1 MSQVILRP
9 AAQAMDLER
18 LGSGFS
24 SRLSFMR
31 TLVRHMVK
39 DQWVISYSQ
48 FELDKDGYGHAVFDI
63 KMPHS
68 QLSLVIFSQYLD
80 PKERNDRVIAEKWD
94 LTMSLVEGEVDD
106 LWLKQLAKNVPLQE
120 AGRIDARSLCLSR
133 GNKSARIF
141 DTLLTQ
147 LRSGQQPDPK
157 KLAEVGYLYRTT
169 AVYGSGKFG
178 ACDWG
183 KIARQHPDL
192 ARPFSAE
199 MLVCYLLRQF
209 SLDQLHHMVHQA
221 QYPDA
226 VDLDINLQR
235 YLGIGNSTGLG
246 MAPYLI
252 NHPLLMSQWI
262 GQREQAYAEVL
273 AEPVDQAD
281 VMKLQGILLQAMQ
294 HVREVSTFDEW
305 QSANN
310 IQILVDTQD
319 LSDWLGSDTCKL
331 NDWRVLHDWALQ
343 NYSLETQELL
353 VSLLLELYPSV
364 VNPKEDLLA
373 INESLTY
380 DPTASAQNL
389 ADSIQESYDWVFDYD
404 FNKDEENQTFWYYSQ
419 EKIEPRLGKTG
430 VDDGVEVQMFLG
442 IAKAVQACHDDL
454 LIAMETLADISVAEF
469 LLQKPIHLGIVNRIA
484 TMSQTQY
491 GEIRANLLH
500 KDVLPMHLLRCKLAF
515 FGVGK
520 FDPKSALW
528 VRNTMF
534 QGAPVVDDLNHEFN
548 DDWYFPIAPILGV
561 EKMSGKANNI
571 AREKQV
577 NA

>member
-18 LGSGFS
+18 LGAGFA

-31 TLVRHMVK
+31 TLVRHMVQDK
-39 DQWVISYSQ
+39 WAISYSQ

-68 QLSLVIFSQYLD
+68 QLSFVVFSQYLA
-80 PKERNDRVIAEKWD
+80 PEERNDRVIAEKWD
-94 LTMSLVEGEVDD
+94 LTMTLVEGEVDD
-106 LWLKQLAKNVPLQE
+106 VWLERLAANVPLQE
-120 AGRIDARSLCLSR
+120 AGRIDSRSLSLSR
-133 GNKSARIF
+133 GNRSARVF
-141 DTLLTQ
+141 DSLLDQ
-147 LRSGQQPDPK
+147 LRNGQQPDPK

-178 ACDWG
+178 ACDWD
-183 KIARQHPDL
+183 KIARHHPDL

-209 SLDQLHHMVHQA
+209 SLDQLHHMVHQPD
-221 QYPDA
+221 YPKA

-273 AEPVDQAD
+273 AAPVDLAKVAQLRSI
-281 VMKLQGILLQAMQ
+281 LQQAME
-294 HVREVSTFDEW
+294 HVGEVSTFDQW
-305 QSANN
+305 QTDNN
-310 IQILVDTQD
+310 ARLLVDAQELD
-319 LSDWLGSDTCKL
+319 DWLASNANQVT
-331 NDWRVLHDWALQ
+331 NWRQLHEWAAQ
-343 NYSLETQELL
+343 HYSLETQELL
-353 VSLLLELYPSV
+353 VSLLLELFPSI
-364 VNPKEDLLA
+364 VNQKEDNLA
-373 INESLTY
+373 INESLIY
-380 DPTASAQNL
+380 DPTQSAQNL

-404 FNKDEENQTFWYYSQ
+404 FSQADEKQTFWYYSQ
-419 EKIEPRLGKTG
+419 EKIEPRLGKLG
-430 VDDGVEVQMFLG
+430 VDEGEELQMFLG
-442 IAKAVQACHDDL
+442 IARAVQACHDDL
-454 LIAMETLADISVAEF
+454 LTTIETNVNASVAEF
-469 LLQKPIHLGIVNRIA
+469 LLNSPEHLGIVSRIA
-484 TMSQTQY
+484 TMAQTHY

-515 FGVGK
+515 FGVSK
-520 FDPKSALW
+520 FDPKSSLW

-534 QGAPVVDDLNHEFN
+534 QGAPVVSDLSNEFH
-548 DDWYFPIAPILGV
+548 DDWYFPVAPAATNTLLEAKESSDV
-561 EKMSGKANNI
+561 
-571 AREKQV
+571 
-577 NA
+577 

>member
-1 MSQVILRP
+1 MSQIILRP
-9 AAQAMDLER
+9 ASQAMDLER
-18 LGSGFS
+18 LGAGFS

-31 TLVRHMVK
+31 TLVRHMVQ
-39 DQWVISYSQ
+39 DQWAISYSQ
-48 FELDKDGYGHAVFDI
+48 FELDQDGYGHAVFDI

-68 QLSLVIFSQYLD
+68 QLSFVVFSQYLAPED
-80 PKERNDRVIAEKWD
+80 RNDRVIAEKWD
-94 LTMSLVEGEVDD
+94 LTMTLVEGEVDD
-106 LWLKQLAKNVPLQE
+106 LWLERLAANVPLQE
-120 AGRIDARSLCLSR
+120 AGRIDSRSLSLAR
-133 GNKSARIF
+133 GNRSARVF
-141 DTLLTQ
+141 DSLLAQ
-147 LRSGQQPDPK
+147 LRNGQQPDPK

-178 ACDWG
+178 ACDWD
-183 KIARQHPDL
+183 KIARHHPDL

-209 SLDQLHHMVHQA
+209 SLDQLHHMVHQPD
-221 QYPDA
+221 YPKA

-273 AEPVDQAD
+273 AEPVEQDKVA
-281 VMKLQGILLQAMQ
+281 KLRVVLTQAMQ

-305 QSANN
+305 QASNN
-310 IQILVDTQD
+310 MQLLLDAQD
-319 LSDWLGSDTCKL
+319 LSDWLASDGL
-331 NDWRVLHDWALQ
+331 EVNNWRQLHEWAQ
-343 NYSLETQELL
+343 QHYSLEAQELL
-353 VSLLLELYPSV
+353 VSLLFELYPAI
-364 VNPKEDLLA
+364 VNPKEDQLA

-380 DPTASAQNL
+380 DPTQSAQNL

-404 FNKDEENQTFWYYSQ
+404 FGQADEKQTFWYYSQ
-419 EKIEPRLGKTG
+419 EKIEPRLGKLG
-430 VDDGVEVQMFLG
+430 VDDGAELQMFLG

-454 LIAMETLADISVAEF
+454 LAVMEQSYDVSVAEF
-469 LLQKPIHLGIVNRIA
+469 LLQKPIHLAIVNRIA
-484 TMSQTQY
+484 TMAQTQY

-500 KDVLPMHLLRCKLAF
+500 KEVLPMHLLRCKLAF
-515 FGVGK
+515 FGVSK

-534 QGAPVVDDLNHEFN
+534 QGAPVVSDLGNEFK
-548 DDWYFPIAPILGV
+548 DDWYFPVVPVLGSK
-561 EKMSGKANNI
+561 E
-571 AREKQV
+571 Q
-577 NA
+577 

>member
-1 MSQVILRP
+1 MSQIILRP
-9 AAQAMDLER
+9 ASQAMDLER
-18 LGSGFS
+18 LGAGFS

-31 TLVRHMVK
+31 TLVRHMVR
-39 DQWVISYSQ
+39 DQWGISYSQ
-48 FELDKDGYGHAVFDI
+48 FELDQQGYGHAVFDI

-68 QLSLVIFSQYLD
+68 QLSLVVFSQYLA
-80 PKERNDRVIAEKWD
+80 PAERNDRVIAEKWD
-94 LTMSLVEGEVDD
+94 LTMTLVEGEVDD
-106 LWLKQLAKNVPLQE
+106 LWLQQLAVNVPLQE

-133 GNKSARIF
+133 GNRSARIF
-141 DTLLTQ
+141 DSLLAL
-147 LRSGQQPDPK
+147 LRNGQQPEPK

-178 ACDWG
+178 ACDWD

-209 SLDQLHHMVHQA
+209 SLDQLHHLVHQPA
-221 QYPDA
+221 YPKA

-252 NHPLLMSQWI
+252 NHPMLMNQWI
-262 GQREQAYAEVL
+262 SQREQAYAEVL
-273 AEPVDQAD
+273 AAPVSQEKIEQLKRVLA
-281 VMKLQGILLQAMQ
+281 QAMQ
-294 HVREVSTFDEW
+294 HVREVSTFDAW
-305 QSANN
+305 QANN
-310 IQILVDTQD
+310 NVQLLSDTQA
-319 LSDWLGSDTCKL
+319 LSDWLAIDAHEF
-331 NDWRVLHDWALQ
+331 NDWRQLHEWAQLH
-343 NYSLETQELL
+343 YSLETQELL
-353 VSLLLELYPSV
+353 VSLLLELYPALV
-364 VNPKEDLLA
+364 DPKEDQLA

-380 DPTASAQNL
+380 DPTQSAQNL

-404 FNKDEENQTFWYYSQ
+404 FGQADENQTFWYYSQ
-419 EKIEPRLGKTG
+419 EKMEPRLGKTG
-430 VDDGVEVQMFLG
+430 VDDGAEVQMFLG

-454 LIAMETLADISVAEF
+454 LTVMEQSYDISVAEF

-484 TMSQTQY
+484 TMAQTQY

-515 FGVGK
+515 FGVSK

-534 QGAPVVDDLNHEFN
+534 QGAPVVSDLSQEFS
-548 DDWYFPIAPILGV
+548 DDWYFPVAPVLG
-561 EKMSGKANNI
+561 
-571 AREKQV
+571 EKQPS

>member
-1 MSQVILRP
+1 MSQIILRP
-9 AAQAMDLER
+9 ASQAMDLER
-18 LGSGFS
+18 LGAGFS

-31 TLVRHMVK
+31 TLVRHMVR
-39 DQWVISYSQ
+39 DQWAISYSQ
-48 FELDKDGYGHAVFDI
+48 FELDQQGYGHAVFDI

-68 QLSLVIFSQYLD
+68 QLSLVVFSQYLA
-80 PKERNDRVIAEKWD
+80 PAERNDRVIAEKWD
-94 LTMSLVEGEVDD
+94 LTMTLVEGEVDD
-106 LWLKQLAKNVPLQE
+106 LWLQQLAVNVPLQE

-133 GNKSARIF
+133 GNRSARIF
-141 DTLLTQ
+141 DSLLAL
-147 LRSGQQPDPK
+147 LRNGQQPEPK

-178 ACDWG
+178 ACDWD

-209 SLDQLHHMVHQA
+209 SLDQLHHLVHQPA
-221 QYPDA
+221 YPKA

-252 NHPLLMSQWI
+252 NHPMLMNQWI
-262 GQREQAYAEVL
+262 SQREQAYAEVL
-273 AEPVDQAD
+273 AAPVSQEKIEQLKRVLA
-281 VMKLQGILLQAMQ
+281 QAMQ
-294 HVREVSTFDEW
+294 HVREVSTFDAW
-305 QSANN
+305 QANN
-310 IQILVDTQD
+310 NVQLLSDTQA
-319 LSDWLGSDTCKL
+319 LSDWLAIDAHEF
-331 NDWRVLHDWALQ
+331 NDWRQLHEWAQLH
-343 NYSLETQELL
+343 YSLETQELL
-353 VSLLLELYPSV
+353 VSLLLELYPALV
-364 VNPKEDLLA
+364 DPKEDQLA

-380 DPTASAQNL
+380 DPTQSAQNL

-404 FNKDEENQTFWYYSQ
+404 FSQADENQTFWYYSQ
-419 EKIEPRLGKTG
+419 EKMEPRLGKTD
-430 VDDGVEVQMFLG
+430 VDDGAEVQMFLG

-454 LIAMETLADISVAEF
+454 LTVMEQSYDISVAEF

-484 TMSQTQY
+484 TMAQTQY

-515 FGVGK
+515 FGVSK

-534 QGAPVVDDLNHEFN
+534 QGAPVVSDLSQEFS
-548 DDWYFPIAPILGV
+548 DDWYFPVAPVLG
-561 EKMSGKANNI
+561 
-571 AREKQV
+571 EKQPS

>member
-1 MSQVILRP
+1 MSMSQIILRP
-9 AAQAMDLER
+9 ASQAMDLER
-18 LGSGFS
+18 LGAGFS

-31 TLVRHMVK
+31 TLVRHMVR
-39 DQWVISYSQ
+39 DQWAISYSQ
-48 FELDKDGYGHAVFDI
+48 FELDQQGYGHAVFDI

-68 QLSLVIFSQYLD
+68 QLSLVVFSQYLA
-80 PKERNDRVIAEKWD
+80 PAERNDRVIAEKWD
-94 LTMSLVEGEVDD
+94 LTMTLVEGEVDD
-106 LWLKQLAKNVPLQE
+106 LWLQQLAVNVPLQE

-133 GNKSARIF
+133 GNRSARIF
-141 DTLLTQ
+141 DSLLAL
-147 LRSGQQPDPK
+147 LRNGQQPEPK

-178 ACDWG
+178 ACDWD

-209 SLDQLHHMVHQA
+209 SLDQLHHLVHQPA
-221 QYPDA
+221 YPKA

-252 NHPLLMSQWI
+252 NHPMLMNQWI
-262 GQREQAYAEVL
+262 SQREQAYAEVL
-273 AEPVDQAD
+273 AAPVSQEKIEQLKRVLA
-281 VMKLQGILLQAMQ
+281 QAMQ
-294 HVREVSTFDEW
+294 HVREVSTFDAW
-305 QSANN
+305 QANN
-310 IQILVDTQD
+310 NVQLLSDTQA
-319 LSDWLGSDTCKL
+319 LSDWLAIDAHEF
-331 NDWRVLHDWALQ
+331 NDWRQLHEWAQLH
-343 NYSLETQELL
+343 YSLETQELL
-353 VSLLLELYPSV
+353 VSLLLELYPALV
-364 VNPKEDLLA
+364 DPKEDQLA

-380 DPTASAQNL
+380 DPTQSAQNL

-404 FNKDEENQTFWYYSQ
+404 FGQADENQTFWYYSQ
-419 EKIEPRLGKTG
+419 EKMEPRLGKTG
-430 VDDGVEVQMFLG
+430 VDDGAEVQMFLG

-454 LIAMETLADISVAEF
+454 LVVMEQSYDASVADF
-469 LLQKPIHLGIVNRIA
+469 LLQKPIHLGIVNRIS
-484 TMSQTQY
+484 TMAQTQY

-515 FGVGK
+515 FGVSK

-534 QGAPVVDDLNHEFN
+534 QGAPVVSDLNQEFN
-548 DDWYFPIAPILGV
+548 DDWYFPVAPVLG
-561 EKMSGKANNI
+561 GK
-571 AREKQV
+571 QQS

>member
-1 MSQVILRP
+1 MSEIILRP
-9 AAQAMDLER
+9 SAQAMDLER
-18 LGSGFS
+18 LGAGFS

-31 TLVRHMVK
+31 TLVRRMVK
-39 DQWVISYSQ
+39 DQWSMTYSQ
-48 FELDKDGYGHAVFDI
+48 FKLDEQGFGHAIFDI
-63 KMPHS
+63 KLPRS
-68 QLSLVIFSQYLD
+68 QLSLVIFSEYLD
-80 PKERNDRVIAEKWD
+80 PEDRNDRVIADKWD
-94 LTMSLVEGEVDD
+94 LTMTLVEGEVDD
-106 LWLKQLAKNVPLQE
+106 LWLEQLRKNVPLQE

-133 GNKSARIF
+133 GNKSARVF
-141 DTLLTQ
+141 DALLTK
-147 LRSGQQPDPK
+147 LRNGEQPDAQ

-192 ARPFSAE
+192 ARPFAAE

-209 SLDQLHHMVHQA
+209 SLDQLHHLVHQ
-221 QYPDA
+221 PEFPNA
-226 VDLDINLQR
+226 VDLDLDLQR

-262 GQREQAYAEVL
+262 GQKEQAYAEVL
-273 AEPVDQAD
+273 AETAD
-281 VMKLQGILLQAMQ
+281 KQLLKKLEMMLHQAMQ
-294 HVREVSTFDEW
+294 HIKEVSTFDQW
-305 QSANN
+305 QQQKNA
-310 IQILVDTQD
+310 QLLMDTQQ
-319 LSDWLGSDTCKL
+319 LSHWLASDEC
-331 NDWRVLHDWALQ
+331 NVNQWRELHEWALEY
-343 NYSLETQELL
+343 YSVETQELL
-353 VSLLLELYPSV
+353 VSLLLELYPSIV
-364 VNPKEDLLA
+364 DPKEELLA
-373 INESLTY
+373 INDSLVY
-380 DPTASAQNL
+380 DPTQTAQQL

-404 FNKDEENQTFWYYSQ
+404 FSQAEQNQTFWYYSQ

-430 VDDGVEVQMFLG
+430 VDDGAEVQMFLG

-454 LIAMETLADISVAEF
+454 LKLMDTAPDASVAEF
-469 LLQKPIHLGIVNRIA
+469 LLASPKHLGIVNRIA
-484 TMSQTQY
+484 TMSQTQF

-534 QGAPVVDDLNHEFN
+534 QGAPIVQELDQPFN
-548 DDWYFPIAPILGV
+548 DDWYFPVAPGYV
-561 EKMSGKANNI
+561 PGHPAHG
-571 AREKQV
+571 
-577 NA
+577 

>member
-1 MSQVILRP
+1 MRQIILRP
-9 AAQAMDLER
+9 ASQAMDLER
-18 LGSGFS
+18 LGAGFS

-31 TLVRHMVK
+31 TLVRHMVR
-39 DQWVISYSQ
+39 DQWAISYSQ
-48 FELDKDGYGHAVFDI
+48 FELDQQGYGHAVFDI

-68 QLSLVIFSQYLD
+68 QLSLVVFSQYLA
-80 PKERNDRVIAEKWD
+80 PAERNDRVIAEKWD
-94 LTMSLVEGEVDD
+94 LTMTLVEGEVDD
-106 LWLKQLAKNVPLQE
+106 LWLQQLAVNVPLQE

-133 GNKSARIF
+133 GNRSARIF
-141 DTLLTQ
+141 DSLLAL
-147 LRSGQQPDPK
+147 LRNGQQPEPK

-178 ACDWG
+178 ACDWD

-209 SLDQLHHMVHQA
+209 SLDQLHHLVHQPA
-221 QYPDA
+221 YPKA

-252 NHPLLMSQWI
+252 NHPMLMNQWI
-262 GQREQAYAEVL
+262 SQREQAYAEVL
-273 AEPVDQAD
+273 AAPVSQEKIEQLKRVLA
-281 VMKLQGILLQAMQ
+281 QAMQ
-294 HVREVSTFDEW
+294 HVREVSTFDAW
-305 QSANN
+305 QANN
-310 IQILVDTQD
+310 NVQLLSDTQA
-319 LSDWLGSDTCKL
+319 LSDWLAIDAHEF
-331 NDWRVLHDWALQ
+331 NDWRQLHEWAQLH
-343 NYSLETQELL
+343 YSLETQELL
-353 VSLLLELYPSV
+353 VSLLLELYPALV
-364 VNPKEDLLA
+364 DPKEDQLA

-380 DPTASAQNL
+380 DPTQSAQNL

-404 FNKDEENQTFWYYSQ
+404 FSQADENQTFWYYSQ
-419 EKIEPRLGKTG
+419 EKMEPRLGKTD
-430 VDDGVEVQMFLG
+430 VDDGAEVQMFLG

-454 LIAMETLADISVAEF
+454 LTVMEQSYDISVAEF

-484 TMSQTQY
+484 TMAQTQY

-515 FGVGK
+515 FGVSK

-534 QGAPVVDDLNHEFN
+534 QGAPVVSDLSQEFS
-548 DDWYFPIAPILGV
+548 DDWYFPVAPVLG
-561 EKMSGKANNI
+561 
-571 AREKQV
+571 EKQPS

>member
-1 MSQVILRP
+1 
-9 AAQAMDLER
+9 
-18 LGSGFS
+18 
-24 SRLSFMR
+24 
-31 TLVRHMVK
+31 
-39 DQWVISYSQ
+39 
-48 FELDKDGYGHAVFDI
+48 
-63 KMPHS
+63 
-68 QLSLVIFSQYLD
+68 
-80 PKERNDRVIAEKWD
+80 
-94 LTMSLVEGEVDD
+94 LVEGEVDD
-106 LWLKQLAKNVPLQE
+106 LWLQQLAVNVPLQE

-133 GNKSARIF
+133 GNRSARIF
-141 DTLLTQ
+141 DSLLAL
-147 LRSGQQPDPK
+147 LRNGQQPEPK

-178 ACDWG
+178 ACDWD

-209 SLDQLHHMVHQA
+209 SLDQLHHLVHQPA
-221 QYPDA
+221 YPKA

-252 NHPLLMSQWI
+252 NHPMLMNQWI
-262 GQREQAYAEVL
+262 SQREQAYAEVL
-273 AEPVDQAD
+273 AAPVSQEKIEQLKRVLA
-281 VMKLQGILLQAMQ
+281 QAMQ
-294 HVREVSTFDEW
+294 HVREVSTFDAW
-305 QSANN
+305 QANN
-310 IQILVDTQD
+310 NVQLLSDTQA
-319 LSDWLGSDTCKL
+319 LSDWLAIDAHEF
-331 NDWRVLHDWALQ
+331 NDWRQLHEWAQLH
-343 NYSLETQELL
+343 YSLETQELL
-353 VSLLLELYPSV
+353 VSLLLELYPALV
-364 VNPKEDLLA
+364 DPKEDQLA

-380 DPTASAQNL
+380 DPTQSAQNL

-404 FNKDEENQTFWYYSQ
+404 FSQADENQTFWYYSQ
-419 EKIEPRLGKTG
+419 EKMEPRLGKTD
-430 VDDGVEVQMFLG
+430 VDDGAEVQMFLG

-454 LIAMETLADISVAEF
+454 LTVMEQSYDISVAEF

-484 TMSQTQY
+484 TMAQTQY

-515 FGVGK
+515 FGVSK

-534 QGAPVVDDLNHEFN
+534 QGAPVVSDLSQEFS
-548 DDWYFPIAPILGV
+548 DDWYFPVAPVLG
-561 EKMSGKANNI
+561 
-571 AREKQV
+571 EKQPS

>member
-1 MSQVILRP
+1 MSEIILRP
-9 AAQAMDLER
+9 PAQAMDLER
-18 LGSGFS
+18 LGAGFS

-39 DQWVISYSQ
+39 DQWAISYSQ
-48 FELDKDGYGHAVFDI
+48 FELDKGGYGHAVFDI

-68 QLSLVIFSQYLD
+68 QLSLVVFSQYLA
-80 PKERNDRVIAEKWD
+80 PEERNDRVIAEKWD
-94 LTMSLVEGEVDD
+94 LTMTLVEGEVDD

-120 AGRIDARSLCLSR
+120 AGRIDSRSLCLSR

-141 DTLLTQ
+141 DSLLEK

-178 ACDWG
+178 ACDWD

-192 ARPFSAE
+192 ARPFAAE

-209 SLDQLHHMVHQA
+209 SLDQLHHMVHQSE
-221 QYPDA
+221 YPKA
-226 VDLDINLQR
+226 VDLDMDLQR

-262 GQREQAYAEVL
+262 GQREQAYPEVL
-273 AEPVDQAD
+273 AEPVDQEK
-281 VMKLQGILLQAMQ
+281 VLQLQHILLQAMQ

-310 IQILVDTQD
+310 AQLLVDTKQ
-319 LSDWLGSDTCKL
+319 LSEWLASDTCKL
-331 NDWRVLHDWALQ
+331 DDWRVLHDWALKY
-343 NYSLETQELL
+343 YSLETQELL
-353 VSLLLELYPSV
+353 VSLLFELYPHI
-364 VNPKEDLLA
+364 VNPKEDQFA

-380 DPTASAQNL
+380 DPTQSAQNL

-404 FNKDEENQTFWYYSQ
+404 FSQADENQTFWYYSQ

-430 VDDGVEVQMFLG
+430 VDDGAEVQMFLG

-454 LIAMETLADISVAEF
+454 LMLMEKSADASVAEF
-469 LLQKPIHLGIVNRIA
+469 LLHKPMHLGIVNRIA
-484 TMSQTQY
+484 TMAQTQY

-534 QGAPVVDDLNHEFN
+534 QGAPVIKDLSHDFN
-548 DDWYFPIAPILGV
+548 DDWYFPVAPVLDA
-561 EKMSGKANNI
+561 EKKI
-571 AREKQV
+571 HV
-577 NA
+577 

>member
-1 MSQVILRP
+1 MSQIILRP
-9 AAQAMDLER
+9 ASQAMDLER
-18 LGSGFS
+18 LGAGFS

-31 TLVRHMVK
+31 TLVRHMVR
-39 DQWVISYSQ
+39 DQWDISYSQ
-48 FELDKDGYGHAVFDI
+48 FELDQQGYGHAVFDI

-68 QLSLVIFSQYLD
+68 QLSLVVFSQYLA
-80 PKERNDRVIAEKWD
+80 PAERNDRVIAEKWD
-94 LTMSLVEGEVDD
+94 LTMTLVEGEVDD
-106 LWLKQLAKNVPLQE
+106 LWLQQLAVNVPLQE

-133 GNKSARIF
+133 GNRSARIF
-141 DTLLTQ
+141 DSLLAL
-147 LRSGQQPDPK
+147 LRNGQQPEPK

-178 ACDWG
+178 ACDWD

-209 SLDQLHHMVHQA
+209 SLDQLHHLVHQPA
-221 QYPDA
+221 YPKA

-252 NHPLLMSQWI
+252 NHPMLMNQWI
-262 GQREQAYAEVL
+262 SQREQAYAEVL
-273 AEPVDQAD
+273 AAPVSQEKIEQLKRVLA
-281 VMKLQGILLQAMQ
+281 QAMQ
-294 HVREVSTFDEW
+294 HVREVSTFDAW
-305 QSANN
+305 QANN
-310 IQILVDTQD
+310 NVQLLSDTQA
-319 LSDWLGSDTCKL
+319 LSDWLAIDAHEF
-331 NDWRVLHDWALQ
+331 NDWRQLHEWAQLH
-343 NYSLETQELL
+343 YSLETQELL
-353 VSLLLELYPSV
+353 VSLLLELYPALV
-364 VNPKEDLLA
+364 DPKEDQLA

-380 DPTASAQNL
+380 DPTQSAQNL

-404 FNKDEENQTFWYYSQ
+404 FSQADENQTFWYYSQ
-419 EKIEPRLGKTG
+419 EKMEPRLGKTD
-430 VDDGVEVQMFLG
+430 VDDGAEVQMFLG

-454 LIAMETLADISVAEF
+454 LTVMEQSYDISVAEF

-484 TMSQTQY
+484 TMAQTQY

-515 FGVGK
+515 FGVSK

-534 QGAPVVDDLNHEFN
+534 QGAPVVSDLSQEFS
-548 DDWYFPIAPILGV
+548 DDWYFPVAPVLG
-561 EKMSGKANNI
+561 
-571 AREKQV
+571 EKQPS

>member
-1 MSQVILRP
+1 MSQIILRP
-9 AAQAMDLER
+9 ASQAMDLER
-18 LGSGFS
+18 LGAGFS

-31 TLVRHMVK
+31 TLVRHMVR
-39 DQWVISYSQ
+39 DQWGISYSQ
-48 FELDKDGYGHAVFDI
+48 FELDQQGYGHAVFDI

-68 QLSLVIFSQYLD
+68 QLSLVVFSQYLA
-80 PKERNDRVIAEKWD
+80 PAERNDRVIAEKWD
-94 LTMSLVEGEVDD
+94 LTMTLVEGEVDD
-106 LWLKQLAKNVPLQE
+106 LWLQQLAVNVPLQE

-133 GNKSARIF
+133 GNRSARIF
-141 DTLLTQ
+141 DSLLAL
-147 LRSGQQPDPK
+147 LRNGQQPEPK

-178 ACDWG
+178 ACDWD

-209 SLDQLHHMVHQA
+209 SLDQLHHLVHQPA
-221 QYPDA
+221 YPKA

-252 NHPLLMSQWI
+252 NHPMLMNQWI
-262 GQREQAYAEVL
+262 SQREQAYAEVL
-273 AEPVDQAD
+273 AAPVSQEKIEQLKRVLA
-281 VMKLQGILLQAMQ
+281 QAMQ
-294 HVREVSTFDEW
+294 HVREVSTFDAW
-305 QSANN
+305 QANN
-310 IQILVDTQD
+310 NVQLLSDTQA
-319 LSDWLGSDTCKL
+319 LSNWLAIDAHEF
-331 NDWRVLHDWALQ
+331 NDWRQLHEWAQLH
-343 NYSLETQELL
+343 YSLETQELL
-353 VSLLLELYPSV
+353 VSLLLELYPALV
-364 VNPKEDLLA
+364 DPKEDQLA

-380 DPTASAQNL
+380 DPTQSAQNL

-404 FNKDEENQTFWYYSQ
+404 FSQADENQTFWYYSQ
-419 EKIEPRLGKTG
+419 EKMEPRLGKTD
-430 VDDGVEVQMFLG
+430 VDDGAEVQMFLG

-454 LIAMETLADISVAEF
+454 LTVMEQSYDISVAEF

-484 TMSQTQY
+484 TMAQTQY

-515 FGVGK
+515 FGVSK

-534 QGAPVVDDLNHEFN
+534 QGAPVVSDLSQEFS
-548 DDWYFPIAPILGV
+548 DDWYFPVAPVLG
-561 EKMSGKANNI
+561 
-571 AREKQV
+571 EKQPS

>member
-1 MSQVILRP
+1 MSQIILRP
-9 AAQAMDLER
+9 ASQAMDLER
-18 LGSGFS
+18 LGAGFS

-31 TLVRHMVK
+31 TLVRHMVR
-39 DQWVISYSQ
+39 DQWAISYSQ
-48 FELDKDGYGHAVFDI
+48 FELDQQGYGHAVFDI

-68 QLSLVIFSQYLD
+68 QLSLVVFSQYLA
-80 PKERNDRVIAEKWD
+80 PAERNDRVIAEKWD
-94 LTMSLVEGEVDD
+94 LTMTLVEGEVDD
-106 LWLKQLAKNVPLQE
+106 LWLQQLAVNVPLQE

-133 GNKSARIF
+133 GNRSARIF
-141 DTLLTQ
+141 DSLLAL
-147 LRSGQQPDPK
+147 LRNGQQPEPK

-178 ACDWG
+178 ACDWD

-209 SLDQLHHMVHQA
+209 SLDQLHHLVHQPA
-221 QYPDA
+221 YPKA

-252 NHPLLMSQWI
+252 NHPMLMNQWI
-262 GQREQAYAEVL
+262 SQREQAYAEVL
-273 AEPVDQAD
+273 AAPVSQEKIEQLKRVLA
-281 VMKLQGILLQAMQ
+281 QAMQ
-294 HVREVSTFDEW
+294 HVREVSTFDAW
-305 QSANN
+305 QANN
-310 IQILVDTQD
+310 NVQLLSDTQA
-319 LSDWLGSDTCKL
+319 LSDWLAIDEHEF
-331 NDWRVLHDWALQ
+331 NDWRQLHEWAQLH
-343 NYSLETQELL
+343 YSLETQELL
-353 VSLLLELYPSV
+353 VSLLLELYPALV
-364 VNPKEDLLA
+364 DPKEDQLA

-380 DPTASAQNL
+380 DPTQSAQNL

-404 FNKDEENQTFWYYSQ
+404 FSQADENQTFWYYSQ
-419 EKIEPRLGKTG
+419 EKMEPRLGKTD
-430 VDDGVEVQMFLG
+430 VDDGAEVQMFLG

-454 LIAMETLADISVAEF
+454 LTVMEQSYDISVAEF

-484 TMSQTQY
+484 TMAQTQY

-515 FGVGK
+515 FGVSK

-534 QGAPVVDDLNHEFN
+534 QGAPVVSDLSQEFS
-548 DDWYFPIAPILGV
+548 DDWYFPVAPVLG
-561 EKMSGKANNI
+561 
-571 AREKQV
+571 EKQPS

>member
-1 MSQVILRP
+1 MSQIILRP
-9 AAQAMDLER
+9 ASQAMDLER
-18 LGSGFS
+18 LGAGFS

-31 TLVRHMVK
+31 TLVRHMVR
-39 DQWVISYSQ
+39 DQWAISYSQ
-48 FELDKDGYGHAVFDI
+48 FELDQQGYGHAVFDI

-68 QLSLVIFSQYLD
+68 QLSLVVFSQYLA
-80 PKERNDRVIAEKWD
+80 PAERNDRVIAEKWD
-94 LTMSLVEGEVDD
+94 LTMTLVEGEVDD
-106 LWLKQLAKNVPLQE
+106 LWLQQLAVNVPLQE

-133 GNKSARIF
+133 GNRSARIF
-141 DTLLTQ
+141 DSLLAL
-147 LRSGQQPDPK
+147 LRDGQQPEPK

-178 ACDWG
+178 ACDWD

-209 SLDQLHHMVHQA
+209 SLDQLHHLVHQPA
-221 QYPDA
+221 YPKA

-252 NHPLLMSQWI
+252 NHPMLMNQWI
-262 GQREQAYAEVL
+262 SQREQAYAEVL
-273 AEPVDQAD
+273 AAPVSQEKIEQLKRVLA
-281 VMKLQGILLQAMQ
+281 QAMQ
-294 HVREVSTFDEW
+294 HVREVSTFDAW
-305 QSANN
+305 QANN
-310 IQILVDTQD
+310 NVQLLSDTQA
-319 LSDWLGSDTCKL
+319 LSDWLAIDAHEF
-331 NDWRVLHDWALQ
+331 NDWRQLHEWAQLH
-343 NYSLETQELL
+343 YSLETQELL
-353 VSLLLELYPSV
+353 VSLLLELYPALV
-364 VNPKEDLLA
+364 DPKEDQLA

-380 DPTASAQNL
+380 DPTQSAQNL

-404 FNKDEENQTFWYYSQ
+404 FSQADENQTFWYYSQ
-419 EKIEPRLGKTG
+419 EKMEPRLGKTD
-430 VDDGVEVQMFLG
+430 VDDGAEVQMFLG

-454 LIAMETLADISVAEF
+454 LTVMEQSYDISVAEF

-484 TMSQTQY
+484 TMAQTQY

-515 FGVGK
+515 FGVSK

-534 QGAPVVDDLNHEFN
+534 QGAPVVSDLSQEFS
-548 DDWYFPIAPILGV
+548 DDWYFPVAPVLG
-561 EKMSGKANNI
+561 
-571 AREKQV
+571 EKQPS